1 MSDLYKQLHASNA
14 MAGGYLTFTAD
25 RVGSLP
31 YVPYDPDNK
40 AMTEIME
47 NSTEL
52 VSLLPLEQ
60 KLNRDLLRFL
70 VTSYGLKP
78 SRDMSRQILAVEFD
92 LVKARLPRSLAVKT
106 VKEISDM
113 FQEYKLQFD
122 GLRAKTGRARAK
134 IEELVTEIYTV
145 PLP

>member
-1 MSDLYKQLHASNA
+1 
-14 MAGGYLTFTAD
+14 
-25 RVGSLP
+25 
-31 YVPYDPDNK
+31 
-40 AMTEIME
+40 
-47 NSTEL
+47 
-52 VSLLPLEQ
+52 
-60 KLNRDLLRFL
+60 
-70 VTSYGLKP
+70 
-78 SRDMSRQILAVEFD
+78 MSRQILAVEFD